1 MLNKEQKDYITLL
14 SQVMGV
20 ESIAVE
26 RLGITKETLNEWKDN
41 IFFLHAL
48 KEVEERQLD
57 YVENALFRLINDGNI
72 NAITFYLK
80 TKGKERG
87 Y

>member
-1 MLNKEQKDYITLL
+1 MLNKEQTDYINLL

-26 RLGITKETLNEWKDN
+26 RSGVKKETLEEWKEN
-41 IFFLHAL
+41 IFFLQAL
-48 KEVEERQLD
+48 KGVEERQLD
-57 YVENALFRLINDGNI
+57 YVENALFRLINEGNI

-80 TKGKERG
+80 TKGKDRG

>member
-1 MLNKEQKDYITLL
+1 MLNKEQTDYITLL

-26 RLGITKETLNEWKDN
+26 RLGINKETLNEWKDN
-41 IFFLHAL
+41 IFFLQAL

-57 YVENALFRLINDGNI
+57 YVENALFRLVNEGNI

-80 TKGKERG
+80 TKGKDRG